1 MQIQNFYSD
10 WLPAS
15 SSALDS
21 IVLSPHT
28 IKANDFN
35 LTGMQADYCDSH
47 TRVCI
52 YDISHLDQFTP
63 AQESLSCTCR
73 LKKCMKWF
81 RKRSS
86 NRREKE

>member
-10 WLPAS
+10 WLPAPS
-15 SSALDS
+15 SPLDS

-47 TRVCI
+47 SKVCFH
-52 YDISHLDQFTP
+52 DLGHLDQFAPT
-63 AQESLSCTCR
+63 QEKQSCTCH
-73 LKKCMKWF
+73 LKKCMNWF
-81 RKRSS
+81 RNRRS
-86 NRREKE
+86 NRREIK